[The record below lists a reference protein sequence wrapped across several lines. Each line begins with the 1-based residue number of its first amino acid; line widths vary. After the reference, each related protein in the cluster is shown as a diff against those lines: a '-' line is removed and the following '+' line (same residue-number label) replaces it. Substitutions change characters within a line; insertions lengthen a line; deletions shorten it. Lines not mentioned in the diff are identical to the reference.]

1 MGDCKQLCCLAVR
14 YPDKQNYASEADEW
28 ADLIAD
34 NRIAEFAEIDSDVMA
49 KLLTELYG
57 LDFDMN
63 LTGYSEKQID
73 NLLADIRTEQVRDDH
88 FDAEAAAE
96 EINRAYIEIRRCMAA
111 WASSPDVW

>member
-1 MGDCKQLCCLAVR
+1 LAVR